1 VTTTAPARRPTC
13 RPHRA
18 AALALALGLAG
29 AGCAEDLDLGDRG
42 GDAADVVADRID
54 DVVAV
59 ASGPVGSA
67 LETLDARADCLADG
81 AVDTLGE
88 ERAEDYDVGDDPMGV
103 AQEAGATVGEVSDAV
118 EACLDL
124 KPFLVD
130 VLTGAGA
137 SDADAGCIAD
147 FILDNDRLR
156 EPILLQLLLG
166 DPGVLT
172 AIGLAARGATTCD
185 LGPEVALDLP
195 GW

>member
-1 VTTTAPARRPTC
+1 VTAIAPTRPTDRRPS
-13 RPHRA
+13 RVA
-18 AALALALGLAG
+18 AVALVLGLAG
-29 AGCAEDLDLGDRG
+29 AGCAEDLELGDRS
-42 GDAADVVADRID
+42 DDVTSEVADRFD
-54 DVVAV
+54 AVVAV
-59 ASGPVGSA
+59 ASGPVRTA

-88 ERAEDYDVGDDPMGV
+88 ERVDDYDIGSDPMGV
-103 AQEAGATVGEVSDAV
+103 AQEAGATIGEVSDAV

-137 SDADAGCIAD
+137 SDTDADCIAD

-172 AIGLAARGATTCD
+172 AIGLAARGATSCD
-185 LGPEVALDLP
+185 LAPDLALDLP